1 MNPDEITKL
10 IAGGLPGADVIVMSE
25 DNTHYEAR
33 VVAEQ
38 FAGKRSLARH
48 QLVYGCLGELMG
60 REIHALSLRT
70 YTPAEWA
77 DQGGEAS

>member
-38 FAGKRSLARH
+38 FAGQRSLARH

-77 DQGGEAS
+77 EQGGEAS